1 MHELWTTH
9 NWQNATE
16 EQIIAALF
24 NAPPF
29 ICPEDMGA
37 IKRFNPQAIRKY
49 QVLFYQVKF
58 RVTQA
63 TRSSVDKQKALPLPR
78 RKSSAL

>member
-9 NWQNATE
+9 DWENATE

-29 ICPEDMGA
+29 IDPHDMGA
-37 IKRFNPQAIRKY
+37 IKRLNPSAIRKY
-49 QVLFYQVKF
+49 QVLFYQGEIPSY
-58 RVTQA
+58 A
-63 TRSSVDKQKALPLPR
+63 SNPLKR
-78 RKSSAL
+78 R